1 MSRLKRILM
10 YIYSE
15 VMTFETDV
23 LLIIEGIY
31 LVEVS
36 KLQVKLISYVFVAA
50 CTNQHVEIRS

>member
-1 MSRLKRILM
+1 
-10 YIYSE
+10 
-15 VMTFETDV
+15 MTFKTDV

-50 CTNQHVEIRS
+50 CTNQHVEIGS